1 MFRLEAHEG
10 DLCKSVDVIE
20 QQYVGTCVS
29 SAEHGVEVQRSKL
42 DTPPRVAE
50 NNQTKILWDLQIQM
64 GKLVMADQPD
74 IVVVVDKQRKKGVV
88 IDIIAIPRDSNSRK
102 KEQKG

>member
-1 MFRLEAHEG
+1 M
-10 DLCKSVDVIE
+10 CKSVDVIE

-102 KEQKG
+102 KEHKG